1 MDRLDYIWFK
11 YLSKI
16 GIHIIFLIF
25 DKSIH
30 IIALKMCKS
39 HLDYKINCCLNL
51 VQKSLVHIGENKG
64 IEKIGKVWEKVKRRK
79 KIAFRAFALQAN

>member
-1 MDRLDYIWFK
+1 
-11 YLSKI
+11 
-16 GIHIIFLIF
+16 
-25 DKSIH
+25 
-30 IIALKMCKS
+30 MCKS